1 MNSVFQEYVRKYFHP
16 KANKTK
22 KQEKNIKKIAEIDK
36 IPNAILVFQ
45 DEVHYT
51 AQTSITAMWALKGS
65 KPKIKSYPGRQ
76 KISYSG
82 FVIPSTGQLFTYKP
96 EKFTFETTIDALR
109 AFLKNCPPP
118 ENHQYYM
125 VMDNAS
131 WHKKAKRL
139 IKENAEQK
147 YADMID

>member
-1 MNSVFQEYVRKYFHP
+1 
-16 KANKTK
+16 
-22 KQEKNIKKIAEIDK
+22 
-36 IPNAILVFQ
+36 
-45 DEVHYT
+45 
-51 AQTSITAMWALKGS
+51 MWALKGS

-131 WHKKAKRL
+131 WHKKDKRL

-147 YADMID
+147 YADMIDKVVFVESVK

>member
-1 MNSVFQEYVRKYFHP
+1 
-16 KANKTK
+16 
-22 KQEKNIKKIAEIDK
+22 
-36 IPNAILVFQ
+36 
-45 DEVHYT
+45 
-51 AQTSITAMWALKGS
+51 MWALKGS

-125 VMDNAS
+125 VMDKMP
-131 WHKKAKRL
+131 HGTKKPKDLSKKMPNKNML
-139 IKENAEQK
+139 I
-147 YADMID
+147 